1 MSTRILTQTYLSL
14 AGARWSR
21 PSLPSW
27 QVAARRP
34 AAFPY
39 YSRHIC
45 IHGVSRNTTLLC
57 EEGAR
62 AAGMDGIIMRVQLQ
76 RRFRDLLKL
85 TRFFL
90 DPTST
95 PFKEYCAS
103 LGHKVCHSFS
113 PNAVYSHAAHPLF
126 GRIR

>member
-62 AAGMDGIIMRVQLQ
+62 AAGMDGIIMRVCNCNGA
-76 RRFRDLLKL
+76 F
-85 TRFFL
+85 
-90 DPTST
+90 
-95 PFKEYCAS
+95 EIS
-103 LGHKVCHSFS
+103 L
-113 PNAVYSHAAHPLF
+113 N
-126 GRIR
+126 